1 MKKYLPL
8 LARCPLFKGIA
19 GPDLV
24 SLLECLSARHK
35 KYEKDSF
42 VFMAD
47 DEPRFIGVVL
57 SGALHILQ
65 DDFWGN
71 RVILA
76 RAEPG
81 ELFGEAFSCG
91 GVKKLP
97 VSVQAVEKS
106 EVLLIDLTRI
116 ITTCS
121 SVCVFHRDL
130 IKNTLQ
136 DMARK
141 NIALIKKMEH
151 ITRRTTREKLLSYLS
166 SQAQQQGSTVLTIP
180 FKRQELAE
188 YLSVDRSAMSAE
200 LGKMQ
205 DQGLIR
211 FNKNRFEL
219 LQKN

>member
-1 MKKYLPL
+1 
-8 LARCPLFKGIA
+8 
-19 GPDLV
+19 
-24 SLLECLSARHK
+24 
-35 KYEKDSF
+35 
-42 VFMAD
+42 MAD

-71 RVILA
+71 RAILA

-97 VSVQAVEKS
+97 VSVQAVEQS
-106 EVLLIDLTRI
+106 EVLLIDLSRI

-121 SVCVFHRDL
+121 SACVFHRDL

-166 SQAQQQGSTVLTIP
+166 SQAQQLLATPTLVGKFPAQGSTAFTIP
-180 FKRQELAE
+180 FNRQELAE

-205 DQGLIR
+205 GEGLIR